1 MTAEMFVY
9 GALLSATLL
18 NPVLGL
24 DPRMAAAGIVLER
37 VAARR
42 RKGNR

>member
-18 NPVLGL
+18 ALAASGALCGLVLGL
-24 DPRMAAAGIVLER
+24 VPRI
-37 VAARR
+37 AARR